1 MKLKVLVD
9 NNTYIRHYY
18 YGESGLSFYIEDD
31 GKKILFD
38 TGHSDLF
45 IRNAKAFQID
55 LNEIDDI
62 VISHGHDD
70 HTNGLKHLFEQ
81 FDLPDVRLTAHLNT
95 FQEKRENGESIGSPL
110 RAEQLRSRAKL
121 TLTEKPVSITDNIV
135 FLGEIPSLNNFE
147 KRKSLGE
154 VKLNDA
160 FIEDFIFDD
169 SALAYKSDHGIYII
183 TGCSHSG
190 ICNIIEYS
198 KQVCGDDR
206 IAGVIGGFHLL
217 EVDERLEHVI
227 DYFVKNN
234 ISELYPCHCVAFKV
248 KAEIHKQLPVNEVG
262 VSLGLEW

>member
-9 NNTYIRHYY
+9 NNTHIRHYY
-18 YGESGLSFYIEDD
+18 YGESGLSIYIEDE

-45 IRNAKAFQID
+45 IKNARAFQID

-81 FDLPDVRLTAHLNT
+81 FDLPDVRLTAHLKA
-95 FQEKRENGESIGSPL
+95 FREKREDGARIGSPL
-110 RAEQLRSRAKL
+110 SEEQLRSRANL
-121 TLTEKPVSITDNIV
+121 VLSEKPVFITDHIV
-135 FLGEIPSLNNFE
+135 FLGEIPSLNDFE

-154 VKLNDA
+154 VRLNDD

-169 SALAYKSDHGIYII
+169 SAIAYKSEKGIYII

-190 ICNIIEYS
+190 ICNMIEYS
-198 KQVCGDDR
+198 KQVCNDDR
-206 IAGVIGGFHLL
+206 IAGVIGGFHLFD
-217 EVDERLEHVI
+217 VDERLGHVI
-227 DYFVKNN
+227 DYFLKNN
-234 ISELYPCHCVAFKV
+234 ISELYPCHCAAFKV
-248 KAEIHKQLPVNEVG
+248 KAEIHKYLPVNEVG